1 MWLRTDVRFATLELR
16 QSHQISLFSSLLH
29 HLSVKSVLA
38 IQYHES
44 REATMSTE
52 SSIQLFQN
60 QQIRT
65 EWDANREEWYF
76 SIVDVVAVLTE
87 QPDYKGAQNYWKV
100 LKSRLKKEGS
110 ELVTECD
117 QLKMTAADG
126 KRYNTTVAT
135 TAQLLRL
142 IQSIPS
148 KKVFAII

>member
-1 MWLRTDVRFATLELR
+1 
-16 QSHQISLFSSLLH
+16 
-29 HLSVKSVLA
+29 
-38 IQYHES
+38 
-44 REATMSTE
+44 MSTE